1 MSSLLG
7 FLQRDFDQI
16 ESCFLPHTIF
26 LNIISLNSNFKIDL
40 LKLIFIMR
48 PRVKSCGTLKLM
60 EFNGI
65 LEFPVFP
72 DFFVVHSYYVWY
84 VVWH

>member
-1 MSSLLG
+1 
-7 FLQRDFDQI
+7 
-16 ESCFLPHTIF
+16 
-26 LNIISLNSNFKIDL
+26 
-40 LKLIFIMR
+40 MR